1 MPIAAFAAIANPPV
15 LTTDTRDPHGGE
27 VTAPSR
33 YLGGVH

>member
-1 MPIAAFAAIANPPV
+1 MPIAAFAAIGTPPV

-27 VTAPSR
+27 ALAPSR